1 MGGGASLHLANS
13 NGAIE
18 AAIAECVGA
27 AAEQEAQRRRSAK
40 DKGQG
45 GSGRRVGSVKTLKS
59 LKSMAMKSYSRQENV
74 YIPHENILSAS
85 ASHLNKFQSSGKGAA
100 LAPLGGST
108 GSLSSGNSI
117 KPGSTMG
124 SFRKTPPGSG
134 NNLAVNGAGDNIG
147 AAALSTSTAPAVP
160 TPKKGIK
167 PVLRINIQDDADW
180 IQVSDDEGGED
191 DATVKT
197 KTPRALKLTLNTHA
211 QQSYLFTQSG
221 TIFVDGFKEGIG
233 KDGIHADETSAS
245 RLSLHD
251 RIVFLA
257 RLGAGASG
265 IVYKALD
272 LWEMRLVAVKMIPVL
287 DRAKRRQCVREVSAM
302 FSILRDNKN
311 ANVGRTRH
319 GGPNLPF
326 DKKPHE
332 YLVDF
337 HDAFSNIDEGGVAI
351 MMEYMD
357 GGSLQDIV
365 NDGGCDDETTLA
377 NIALQ
382 GLEGLAFLHDCAQLH
397 RDLKPG
403 NFLIS
408 KRGDCKIA
416 DLGILKQMEPAEQA
430 LVPTAAAAPSSSSS
444 SSAPADG
451 AEGGN
456 AAVVAVDVIPR
467 TQTFVGTATYMSP
480 ERIDGRDYSYPSDVW
495 SFGLS
500 LLTVAL
506 GRLPIDT
513 QGGYWTIL
521 HSIRDDKPPQ
531 VPDDGRFS
539 DDFRDFVAC
548 MLVRQPEGR
557 KTAVQLL
564 AHPFLSRAC
573 EEDASTPVAADAD
586 TDAQSEQGLALAE
599 LRAIVSAATQHL
611 ERRRAEHLRTAALNL
626 QDDGSEENL
635 ERILSHLSSYTLQE
649 AFERV
654 FLKSRDISTL
664 AAQLGLPIEL
674 LAAELG
680 KAAQEVGEMRRTVQ
694 EAPYDSFLPTPKA
707 AHGGHGVSRR

>member
-1 MGGGASLHLANS
+1 
-13 NGAIE
+13 
-18 AAIAECVGA
+18 
-27 AAEQEAQRRRSAK
+27 
-40 DKGQG
+40 
-45 GSGRRVGSVKTLKS
+45 
-59 LKSMAMKSYSRQENV
+59 MAMKSYSRQEKV

-85 ASHLNKFQSSGKGAA
+85 ATHLNKFQNSGKGAA

-108 GSLSSGNSI
+108 GSLSSGNAS

-134 NNLAVNGAGDNIG
+134 NNLVVNGAGENSG
-147 AAALSTSTAPAVP
+147 AAAPSSSTAPAAP

-197 KTPRALKLTLNTHA
+197 KTPRPHKLTLNTHA

-311 ANVGRTRH
+311 ANAGRTRH
-319 GGPNLPF
+319 GGPDLPF

-337 HDAFSNIDEGGVAI
+337 HDAFSNIDEGGAAI

-430 LVPTAAAAPSSSSS
+430 LMPTAAAAAPVASSFSSSA
-444 SSAPADG
+444 APADG
-451 AEGGN
+451 AEGGGGTVAGV
-456 AAVVAVDVIPR
+456 AADVIPR

-564 AHPFLSRAC
+564 AHPFLSLAC
-573 EEDASTPVAADAD
+573 EEEAAAPMAADAD
-586 TDAQSEQGLALAE
+586 ADAQSEQGLALAE

-635 ERILSHLSSYTLQE
+635 ERILGRLSSYTLQE

-654 FLKSRDISTL
+654 FLKSRDVFTL
-664 AAQLGLPIEL
+664 ATQLGLPVDVL
-674 LAAELG
+674 VAELV

-707 AHGGHGVSRR
+707 AHGGHVGGTRR